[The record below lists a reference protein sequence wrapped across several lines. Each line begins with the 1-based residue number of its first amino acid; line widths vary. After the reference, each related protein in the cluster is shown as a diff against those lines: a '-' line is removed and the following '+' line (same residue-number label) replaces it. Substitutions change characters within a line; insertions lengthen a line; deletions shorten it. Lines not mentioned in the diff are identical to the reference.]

1 VSDTD
6 DLTNQSRVPFWRHL
20 LAMVYDLFLI
30 IPLLMLTSAILVGI
44 HGPTENAAIRSVPA
58 WQQWGMTYLALMGFY
73 GTFWRKNGQ
82 TLGMQ
87 AWRIKLVSTEDT
99 DRVTW
104 PQVAIRV
111 IAASTPFIAALL
123 PYLFFDI
130 NNAGIE
136 IYFATGLIASSGFMW
151 RYSNPRRFYL
161 HDQLSGTS
169 LTLVPPRKKR

>member
-1 VSDTD
+1 
-6 DLTNQSRVPFWRHL
+6 
-20 LAMVYDLFLI
+20 MVYDLFLI